1 MKTIG
6 KNERIKLAYT
16 RYLRVARRKNEATV
30 DAALAA
36 IDRFTA
42 YAKRDLSQFHI
53 RQAEGFVSALAREV
67 NPRTKTPLS
76 GATKLQILAHLREFV
91 LWLADQP
98 GYRKRIRYSDA
109 DYFSLP
115 LKEAAAAK
123 AGVEREGPTIN
134 QVRRVLSVMP
144 TETDVEKRNRAVIA
158 FVLLSGARDAAV
170 ASLRLKHV
178 DLDKSEV
185 FQDAREVRTKASKT
199 MVTSFF
205 PVGHDIRAIVE
216 DWIAFLVRERQLG
229 PDDPLFP
236 ATRVARGASGG
247 FEASGLDRRCW
258 ATASPIRDIF
268 RSAFTAA
275 GLPYFN
281 PHGFRKTL
289 ARLGQRVCNTPEQL
303 KAWSQN
309 LGHEKMLTT
318 LTSYGAVDR
327 RRQAEILRGLREAPV
342 GVPDAKALAAALRL
356 LEMAREAE
364 GTRVSGPNSG

>member
-1 MKTIG
+1 MKPIG

-16 RYLRVARRKNEATV
+16 RYLGVARRKNEATV

-42 YAKRDLSQFHI
+42 YTKRDLAQFHT

-67 NPRTKTPLS
+67 NPRTKAPLS
-76 GATKLQILAHLREFV
+76 GATKLQILAHLREFI

-123 AGVEREGPTIN
+123 AGTEREGPAIE
-134 QVRRVLSVMP
+134 QVRHVLSVMP

-158 FVLLSGARDAAV
+158 FVLLTGARDAAV

-178 DLDKSEV
+178 DLDKGEV

-205 PVGHDIRAIVE
+205 PVGEDIRAIVA
-216 DWIAFLVRERQLG
+216 DWIAFLMRERQWG

-247 FEASGLDRRCW
+247 FAASGLDRRGW

-289 ARLGQRVCNTPEQL
+289 ARLGERVCATPEQF

-318 LTSYGAVDR
+318 FTSDGAVDR
-327 RRQAEILRGLREAPV
+327 RRQAEILRTLGAAPT
-342 GVPDAKALAAALRL
+342 GAPDDELYAAALKVVTTR
-356 LEMAREAE
+356 ARAGGASGPSVREA
-364 GTRVSGPNSG
+364 